1 MQTLRVNVPLSNSW
15 KTKDVFKRNLV
26 SQKLLDFLKVLKG
39 SGFNKIF
46 LHFITTWR
54 PTSCIE
60 NPTDVNSILISNLYF
75 ITIQHIWVILLHIT
89 HGSTIAWIHS
99 LKFKP
104 LTFQAMVARDALAK
118 HIYAQLFRWI
128 VDGVNKA
135 LVATGHKTKFIGVL
149 DIYGSVL

>member
-1 MQTLRVNVPLSNSW
+1 MKVDFIRIY
-15 KTKDVFKRNLV
+15 FKFIFQNNLIK
-26 SQKLLDFLKVLKG
+26 SY
-39 SGFNKIF
+39 SPIA
-46 LHFITTWR
+46 
-54 PTSCIE
+54 
-60 NPTDVNSILISNLYF
+60 
-75 ITIQHIWVILLHIT
+75 

-99 LKFKP
+99 VKFKP

>member
-1 MQTLRVNVPLSNSW
+1 MRLLPDGSMENPMSISLSPQ
-15 KTKDVFKRNLV
+15 FKR
-26 SQKLLDFLKVLKG
+26 
-39 SGFNKIF
+39 
-46 LHFITTWR
+46 T
-54 PTSCIE
+54 
-60 NPTDVNSILISNLYF
+60 
-75 ITIQHIWVILLHIT
+75 
-89 HGSTIAWIHS
+89 
-99 LKFKP
+99 